1 MLAENRSN
9 LAGLS
14 VVPDNHIE
22 AMRVFFIT
30 LTITLVTA
38 SGVAQDATSSAAD
51 LARLRADLD
60 QTRSQL
66 SDSLRQMDELR
77 QRVDELQQKL
87 ADKTSDSAAQTPEGA
102 ATSEPTAAEA
112 DQDAAFLAAKVNE
125 LHQDKVE
132 SGSKYPVK
140 LSGLILFNAFSNS
153 GNVDLADVPN
163 LAFPTS
169 PGIPGGSIGATL
181 RQTVIRVD
189 ATGPKLLGAD
199 SSANLSIDF
208 AGGNPTTTYGLTAG
222 LLRLR
227 TATAHL
233 DWKTSS
239 LWFGQDGPFF
249 SPLSP
254 TSYATLLE
262 PALSWSGNLWVWT
275 PQVAG
280 EKRFQA
286 ADSTQIVL
294 QGGLLDPLTEEIP
307 DFEGREPTA
316 GEQTRVPAVAGRIA
330 VDHSSSEAHPFTI
343 GFSGYHAQQKYG
355 TLPQVQSWTVNTD
368 FKIRI
373 SKLFE
378 LSGEGYRGQAAGGL
392 GGGIWSS
399 VVFPEPTSPH
409 TAIWP
414 LSSAGGWAQLKFTPA
429 PRFEINTAFGQDENF
444 AEDIRWFASPN
455 TVGGFPPLQKNQTE
469 FVNFIFKPNSV
480 LLFATEYRHIFT
492 LPSVGESAT
501 ASQVNVSAGAR
512 F

>member
-1 MLAENRSN
+1 MMAQNRSN

-14 VVPDNHIE
+14 IVPDNHIE
-22 AMRVFFIT
+22 AMRVFFT
-30 LTITLVTA
+30 LFAITLVTVSA
-38 SGVAQDATSSAAD
+38 LAQDATDSAAK

-66 SDSLRQMDELR
+66 ADSVQQMDELR
-77 QRVDELQQKL
+77 KRVDELQQKL
-87 ADKTSDSAAQTPEGA
+87 ADKSSDSPAQTADNA
-102 ATSEPTAAEA
+102 ATDVPTVADA
-112 DQDAAFLAAKVNE
+112 DQDPQFLAAKVNE

-140 LSGLILFNAFSNS
+140 LSGLVLFNAFSNS
-153 GNVDLADVPN
+153 GTVDMTDVPN

-169 PGIPGGSIGATL
+169 PGIPAGSIGATM
-181 RQTVIRVD
+181 RQTVLRVD
-189 ATGPKLLGAD
+189 ATGPKLFGAN
-199 SSANLSIDF
+199 SSADLSIDF
-208 AGGNPTTTYGLTAG
+208 AGGFPTTSYGLTAG

-239 LWFGQDGPFF
+239 LWTGQDTPFI

-254 TSYATLLE
+254 TSYATVLE
-262 PALSWSGNLWVWT
+262 PAFSWSGNLWVWT
-275 PQVAG
+275 PQVVG

-286 ADSTQIVL
+286 TSSTLVVL
-294 QGGLLDPLTEEIP
+294 QGGLLDPMTEQVP
-307 DFEGREPTA
+307 NFQARQPTA

-330 VDHSSSEAHPFTI
+330 IDRSSDPTHPFTL

-368 FKIRI
+368 FKIRV

-378 LSGEGYRGQAAGGL
+378 LSGEVYRGQAVGGL

-399 VVFPEPTSPH
+399 VIYPQPTAPYS
-409 TAIWP
+409 AILP
-414 LSSAGGWAQLKFTPA
+414 LRAVGGWAQLKFTPA
-429 PRFEINTAFGQDENF
+429 PRFEVNTAFGQDENF
-444 AEDIRWFASPN
+444 AQDLHFF
-455 TVGGFPPLQKNQTE
+455 TVPYATDGFPPFQKSQSE

-492 LPSVGESAT
+492 LPSGGQSAT